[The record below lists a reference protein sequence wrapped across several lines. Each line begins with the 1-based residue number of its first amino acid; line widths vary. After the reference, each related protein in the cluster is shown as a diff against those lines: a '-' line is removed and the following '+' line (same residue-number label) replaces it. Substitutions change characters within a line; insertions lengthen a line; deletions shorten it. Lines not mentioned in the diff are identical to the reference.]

1 MARLT
6 YGVLAAALATL
17 VAGFFVRTST
27 LPLIASIACSAVVSI
42 LILYGVQRRLRQSVD
57 DDEQDADVT
66 DFEFIEF
73 EDDEAPDM
81 TIDVRGSVRG
91 SVRGPV
97 RGSRAKAKDE
107 PSAAD
112 VTVVAPRTKTNSKQK
127 VLVIP
132 GRSKYHRDGCRFAKG
147 DDLREVSKSLAE
159 DRGYEPCGTCKPG

>member
-1 MARLT
+1 VARLT

-42 LILYGVQRRLRQSVD
+42 LILYGVQRRLRQGVD
-57 DDEQDADVT
+57 DEEDADVT

-73 EDDEAPDM
+73 EDDEVPDM
-81 TIDVRGSVRG
+81 TIDVRGSRTKV
-91 SVRGPV
+91 
-97 RGSRAKAKDE
+97 KDE
-107 PSAAD
+107 PPPD
-112 VTVVAPRTKTNSKQK
+112 VTVVAPRTKTKSKHK

-147 DDLREVSKSLAE
+147 DDLREVSKSLAQ